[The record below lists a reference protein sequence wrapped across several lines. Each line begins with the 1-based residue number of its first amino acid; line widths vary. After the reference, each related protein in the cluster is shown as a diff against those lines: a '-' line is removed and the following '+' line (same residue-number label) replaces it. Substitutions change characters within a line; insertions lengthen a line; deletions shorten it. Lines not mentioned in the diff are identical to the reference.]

1 MTTRKIVIDGITIET
16 TDQGAEAIGKL
27 QTEKQAIADAK
38 AADKAAHDAA
48 IAAKDAEL
56 AAKDARIA
64 DLEKAQLTAEA
75 LDAKVQARA
84 DLLAKAKALAK
95 DADFSGKADIEIM
108 KAAVIAVRG
117 ADSVKDKSDA
127 YVTAAFDLAV
137 ESKPDQFRAAMQDRK
152 PSENG
157 NGNGQTDYEKRL
169 NDAWKGGKS

>member
-27 QTEKQAIADAK
+27 QTEKQAIADA
-38 AADKAAHDAA
+38 HDAA

-64 DLEKAQLTAEA
+64 DLEKAQLTPEA

-84 DLLAKAKALAK
+84 DLLAKARLLAK
-95 DADFSGKADIEIM
+95 DADFTGKADIDVI
-108 KAAVIAVRG
+108 KTAVIAVRG
-117 ADSVKDKSDA
+117 ADAVKDKTDA
-127 YVTAAFDLAV
+127 YVAAAFDLAA

-152 PSENG
+152 PVES
-157 NGNGQTDYEKRL
+157 GNGQNDYEKRL
-169 NDAWKGGKS
+169 NDAWKGSAK

>member
-27 QTEKQAIADAK
+27 QAEKQAVADAK
-38 AADKAAHDAA
+38 TADKTVHDAA

-64 DLEKAQLTAEA
+64 DLEKAQLTPEA

-84 DLLAKAKALAK
+84 DLLAKAKVLAK
-95 DADFSGKADIEIM
+95 DADFAGKADIDIM
-108 KAAVIAVRG
+108 RAAVIAVRG
-117 ADSVKDKSDA
+117 ADAIKDKSDA
-127 YVTAAFDLAV
+127 YVTAAFDLAI

-152 PSENG
+152 PGES
-157 NGNGQTDYEKRL
+157 GNGQTDYEKRL
-169 NDAWKGGKS
+169 NDSWKGSAK